1 MRTILDIAINDL
13 RIFFSNLSN
22 LIWLVGIPV
31 GMTIVLGV
39 AIPSDDGPSLVPVD
53 VINHDQGPAS
63 ELFIQSLRHANP
75 NLLLCPMDNTTD
87 DPCHMNEA
95 ETLDAAQSLVRL
107 EGTDTLALI
116 EIPDDFSARVSEL
129 EPVAI
134 RFVAV
139 EDLTAPQF
147 IQQAVD
153 SALTQTNGALAA
165 SLIGSR
171 LAAQIDADAID
182 DSALAES
189 LRDRAA
195 EIWAKD
201 LITVKYQ
208 LTQSSSSGSVGGFGQ
223 SIPGIGSMFV
233 LFAVLGGMALMIED
247 KRQWT
252 MQRLASMPVTRSQ
265 LLGGK
270 ILGRFTL
277 GMLQYLIIFAIGVV
291 VGQSYGRDPLAL
303 ILIMLSFA
311 LCVTALSF
319 ALGSFVK
326 DETQAAGLTNLL
338 GISLAALGGAW
349 WSLELVPELMRTVGH
364 ISPVAWAMDGYTSLI
379 FENGDLGTVYPSILI
394 LLGAA
399 AVFFVFGVRR
409 FRYDL

>member
-1 MRTILDIAINDL
+1 MRTVFDIALNDL
-13 RIFFSNLSN
+13 RIFFSNRGN
-22 LIWLVGIPV
+22 LIWLVGVPV
-31 GMTIVLGV
+31 AMVIVLGV
-39 AIPSDDGPSLVPVD
+39 AIPSDNGPSLVPVD
-53 VINHDQGPAS
+53 IIDHDQGQAS
-63 ELFIQSLRHANP
+63 ALFIQSLRQANP
-75 NLLLCPMDNTTD
+75 NLLLCPMDNTAD
-87 DPCHMNEA
+87 DPCDLNEA
-95 ETLDAAQSLVRL
+95 ESLDLALSLIRV
-107 EGTDTLALI
+107 EETETLALI
-116 EIPDDFSARVSEL
+116 EIPDDFTARVSNL

-153 SALTQTNGALAA
+153 SALTQTNGALTA

-171 LAAQIDADAID
+171 LAAKVEADAIND
-182 DSALAES
+182 TALAQS

-208 LTQSSSSGSVGGFGQ
+208 LTHSSSSGSVGGFGQ

-277 GMLQYLIIFAIGVV
+277 GMLQYVIIFAIGVI
-291 VGQSYGRDPLAL
+291 VGQSFGRDPLAL
-303 ILIMLSFA
+303 ILIMLAFA

-349 WSLELVPELMRTVGH
+349 WSLEVVPELMRTVGH

>member
-1 MRTILDIAINDL
+1 MRTVFDIALNDL
-13 RIFFSNLSN
+13 RIFFSNRGN
-22 LIWLVGIPV
+22 LIWLVGVPV
-31 GMTIVLGV
+31 AMVIVIGV
-39 AIPSDDGPSLVPVD
+39 AIPSDSGPSLVPVD
-53 VINHDQGPAS
+53 VIDHDQGQAS
-63 ELFIQSLRHANP
+63 ALFIQSLRQANP
-75 NLLLCPMDNTTD
+75 NLLLCPMDNTAD
-87 DPCHMNEA
+87 DPCDMNEA
-95 ETLDAAQSLVRL
+95 KTLDATLSIIRL
-107 EGTDTLALI
+107 EQSDTLALI
-116 EIPDDFSARVSEL
+116 EIPDDFTARVSNL

-165 SLIGSR
+165 SLIGSL
-171 LAAQIDADAID
+171 LAAQIEADAID
-182 DSALAES
+182 DSSLAQS

-201 LITVKYQ
+201 LIAVKYQ

-277 GMLQYLIIFAIGVV
+277 GMLQYVIIFAIGVI
-291 VGQSYGRDPLAL
+291 VGQSFGRDPLAL
-303 ILIMLSFA
+303 ILIMIAFA
-311 LCVTALSF
+311 LCATALSF

-349 WSLELVPELMRTVGH
+349 WSLEVVPELMRTVGH

-399 AVFFVFGVRR
+399 AVFFVLGVRR

>member
-1 MRTILDIAINDL
+1 MRTVFDIAINDL
-13 RIFFSNLSN
+13 RIFFSNRGN
-22 LIWLVGIPV
+22 LIWLVGVPV
-31 GMTIVLGV
+31 GMTIILGV

-53 VINHDQGPAS
+53 IIDHDQGQAS
-63 ELFIQSLRHANP
+63 ELFIQSLRQANP
-75 NLLLCPMDNTTD
+75 NLLLCPMDNTND
-87 DPCHMNEA
+87 DPCDMNEA
-95 ETLDAAQSLVRL
+95 ETLDGALSLIRL
-107 EGTDTLALI
+107 EESDTLALI
-116 EIPDDFSARVSEL
+116 EIPDDFTARVSDL

-153 SALTQTNGALAA
+153 SALTQTNGALTA

-171 LAAQIDADAID
+171 LAAQVEANAID
-182 DSALAES
+182 DSALAQS

-201 LITVKYQ
+201 LIAVKYQ

-233 LFAVLGGMALMIED
+233 LFAVLGGMALMIDD

-277 GMLQYLIIFAIGVV
+277 GMLQYLIIFAIGVI
-291 VGQSYGRDPLAL
+291 VGQSFGRDPLAL
-303 ILIMLSFA
+303 ILIMLAFA

-349 WSLELVPELMRTVGH
+349 WSLEVVPELMRTVGH

-399 AVFFVFGVRR
+399 VVFFVFGVRR

>member
-1 MRTILDIAINDL
+1 MRTVFDIALNDL
-13 RIFFSNLSN
+13 RIFFSNRGN
-22 LIWLVGIPV
+22 LIWLVGVPV
-31 GMTIVLGV
+31 AMVIVIGV
-39 AIPSDDGPSLVPVD
+39 AIPSDSGPSLVPVD
-53 VINHDQGPAS
+53 VIDHDQGQAS
-63 ELFIQSLRHANP
+63 ALFIQSLRQANP
-75 NLLLCPMDNTTD
+75 NLLLCPMDNTAD
-87 DPCHMNEA
+87 DPCDMNEA
-95 ETLDAAQSLVRL
+95 KTLDATLSIIRL
-107 EGTDTLALI
+107 EQSDTLALI
-116 EIPDDFSARVSEL
+116 EIPDDFTARVSNL

-165 SLIGSR
+165 SLIGSL
-171 LAAQIDADAID
+171 LAAQIEADAID
-182 DSALAES
+182 DSSLAQS

-201 LITVKYQ
+201 LIAVKYQ

-277 GMLQYLIIFAIGVV
+277 GMLQYVIIFAIGVI
-291 VGQSYGRDPLAL
+291 VGQSFGRDPLAL
-303 ILIMLSFA
+303 ILIMIAFA
-311 LCVTALSF
+311 LCATALSF

-349 WSLELVPELMRTVGH
+349 WSLEVVPELMRTVGH

>member
-1 MRTILDIAINDL
+1 MRTVFDIALNDL

-53 VINHDQGPAS
+53 IIDHDQGQAS
-63 ELFIQSLRHANP
+63 ARFIQSLRQANP
-75 NLLLCPMDNTTD
+75 NLLLCPMDNTAD
-87 DPCHMNEA
+87 DPCDLNEA
-95 ETLDAAQSLVRL
+95 GSLDLALSLIRV
-107 EGTDTLALI
+107 EETDTLALI
-116 EIPDDFSARVSEL
+116 EIPDDFTSRVSNL
-129 EPVAI
+129 TPATI

-153 SALTQTNGALAA
+153 SALTRTNGALTA

-171 LAAQIDADAID
+171 LAAQVEADAID
-182 DSALAES
+182 DTELAQS

-195 EIWAKD
+195 EIWAED
-201 LITVKYQ
+201 LIAVKYQ

-270 ILGRFTL
+270 IIGRFTL
-277 GMLQYLIIFAIGVV
+277 GMLQYLIIFAIGVI
-291 VGQSYGRDPLAL
+291 VGQSFGRDPLAL
-303 ILIMLSFA
+303 ILIMIAFA

-349 WSLELVPELMRTVGH
+349 WSLEVVPELMRTVGH

-399 AVFFVFGVRR
+399 AIFFVLGVRR

>member
-1 MRTILDIAINDL
+1 MRTVFDIAINDL
-13 RIFFSNLSN
+13 RIFFSNRGN
-22 LIWLVGIPV
+22 LIWLVGVPV
-31 GMTIVLGV
+31 GMTIILGV

-53 VINHDQGPAS
+53 IIDHDQGQAS
-63 ELFIQSLRHANP
+63 ELFIQSLRQANR
-75 NLLLCPMDNTTD
+75 NLLLCPMDNTND
-87 DPCHMNEA
+87 DPCDMNEA
-95 ETLDAAQSLVRL
+95 ETLDAALSLIRL
-107 EGTDTLALI
+107 EETDTLALI
-116 EIPDDFSARVSEL
+116 EIPDDFTARVSDL

-153 SALTQTNGALAA
+153 SALTQTNGALTA

-171 LAAQIDADAID
+171 LAAQVEANAID
-182 DSALAES
+182 DSALAQS

-201 LITVKYQ
+201 LIAVKYQ

-233 LFAVLGGMALMIED
+233 LFAVLGGMALMIDD

-277 GMLQYLIIFAIGVV
+277 GMLQYLIIFAIGVI
-291 VGQSYGRDPLAL
+291 VGQSFGRDPLAL
-303 ILIMLSFA
+303 ILIMLAFA

-349 WSLELVPELMRTVGH
+349 WSLEVVPELMRTVGH

-399 AVFFVFGVRR
+399 VVFFVFGVRR

>member
-1 MRTILDIAINDL
+1 MRTVFDIAINDL
-13 RIFFSNLSN
+13 RIFFSNRGN
-22 LIWLVGIPV
+22 LIWLVGVPV
-31 GMTIVLGV
+31 GMTIILGV

-53 VINHDQGPAS
+53 LIDHDQGQAS
-63 ELFIQSLRHANP
+63 ELFIQSLRQANP
-75 NLLLCPMDNTTD
+75 NLLLCPMDNTSD
-87 DPCHMNEA
+87 DPCDMNEA
-95 ETLDAAQSLVRL
+95 ETLGAALSLIRL
-107 EGTDTLALI
+107 EESDTLALI
-116 EIPDDFSARVSEL
+116 EIPDDFTARVSDL

-153 SALTQTNGALAA
+153 SALTQTNGALTA

-171 LAAQIDADAID
+171 LAAQVEANAID
-182 DSALAES
+182 DSALAQS

-195 EIWAKD
+195 EIWSKD
-201 LITVKYQ
+201 LIAVKYQ

-233 LFAVLGGMALMIED
+233 LFAVLGGMALMIDD

-277 GMLQYLIIFAIGVV
+277 GMLQYLIIFAIGVI
-291 VGQSYGRDPLAL
+291 VGQSFGRDPLAL
-303 ILIMLSFA
+303 ILIMLAFA

-349 WSLELVPELMRTVGH
+349 WSLEVVPELMRTVGH

-394 LLGAA
+394 LLGATV
-399 AVFFVFGVRR
+399 VFFVFGVRR

>member
-1 MRTILDIAINDL
+1 MRTVFDIALNDL
-13 RIFFSNLSN
+13 RIFFSNRGN
-22 LIWLVGIPV
+22 LIWLVGVPV
-31 GMTIVLGV
+31 AMVIVLGV

-53 VINHDQGPAS
+53 VIDHDQGQAS
-63 ELFIQSLRHANP
+63 ALFIQSLRQANP
-75 NLLLCPMDNTTD
+75 NLMLCPMDNTAD
-87 DPCHMNEA
+87 DPCNMNEA
-95 ETLDAAQSLVRL
+95 ESLDLALSLIRV
-107 EGTDTLALI
+107 EETETLALI
-116 EIPDDFSARVSEL
+116 EIPDDFTARVSDL
-129 EPVAI
+129 KPVAI

-165 SLIGSR
+165 ALIGSR
-171 LAAQIDADAID
+171 LAAQVEADAID
-182 DSALAES
+182 DSELAQS

-201 LITVKYQ
+201 LIAVRYQ

-233 LFAVLGGMALMIED
+233 LFAVLGGMALMIEG

-291 VGQSYGRDPLAL
+291 VGQSFGRDPLAL
-303 ILIMLSFA
+303 VLIMFAFA
-311 LCVTALSF
+311 LCATALSF

-349 WSLELVPELMRTVGH
+349 WSLEIVPELMRTVGH

-399 AVFFVFGVRR
+399 VVFFIFGVRR

>member
-1 MRTILDIAINDL
+1 MRTIIDIAANDL
-13 RIFFSNLSN
+13 RIFLSSRSN

-31 GMTIVLGV
+31 GMTIIIGV
-39 AIPSDDGPSLVPVD
+39 SLPGDSEPSLVPVD
-53 VINHDQGPAS
+53 LIDHDQGPAAA
-63 ELFIQSLRHANP
+63 LFIQSLRQVNP
-75 NLLLCPMDNTTD
+75 NLVLCPLDNTAEN
-87 DPCHMNEA
+87 PCRISEA
-95 ETLDAAQSLVRL
+95 GILDAALSTVRL
-107 EGTDTLALI
+107 EQGDTLALI
-116 EIPDDFSARVSEL
+116 EIPVDFSARISRL
-129 EPVAI
+129 EPVAV

-147 IQQAVD
+147 IRQAVE

-165 SLIGSR
+165 SLIGTR
-171 LAAQIDADAID
+171 LASQIET
-182 DSALAES
+182 SALDDFTLAQS
-189 LRDRAA
+189 LRNRAA
-195 EIWAKD
+195 EIWAED
-201 LITVKYQ
+201 PITVSYE

-233 LFAVLGGMALMIED
+233 MFAVLGGMALLIED
-247 KRQWT
+247 KRQGT

-270 ILGRFTL
+270 ILGRFSL
-277 GMLQYLIIFAIGVV
+277 GMMQYLIIFAIGMV
-291 VGQSYGRDPLAL
+291 VGQSFGRDPLAL
-303 ILIMLSFA
+303 VLIMLAFA

-319 ALGSFVK
+319 ALGSFVR

-349 WSLELVPELMRTVGH
+349 WPLEIVPDLMRTVGH
-364 ISPVAWAMDGYTSLI
+364 ISPVAWAMDGYISLI

-394 LLGAA
+394 LLAAA
-399 AVFFVFGVRR
+399 AVFFVFGIRR

>member
-1 MRTILDIAINDL
+1 MRTIIEIATNDL

-31 GMTIVLGV
+31 GMTIIIGV
-39 AIPSDDGPSLVPVD
+39 SLPGDGGPALVPVD
-53 VINHDQGPAS
+53 LIDHDQGPAAA
-63 ELFIQSLRHANP
+63 LFIQSLRQVNP
-75 NLLLCPMDNTTD
+75 NLVLCPLDNTAEN
-87 DPCHMNEA
+87 PCRISA
-95 ETLDAAQSLVRL
+95 AGILDAALSTVRL
-107 EGTDTLALI
+107 EQGDTLALI
-116 EIPDDFSARVSEL
+116 EIPVDFSARISRL

-147 IQQAVD
+147 IRQAVE

-165 SLIGSR
+165 SLIGTR
-171 LAAQIDADAID
+171 LASQIET
-182 DSALAES
+182 SALDDFSLAQS

-195 EIWAKD
+195 EIWAED
-201 LITVKYQ
+201 PITVSYE
-208 LTQSSSSGSVGGFGQ
+208 LTQSSSSESVGGFGQ

-233 LFAVLGGMALMIED
+233 MFAVLGGMAVLVEE
-247 KRQWT
+247 KRQGT

-270 ILGRFTL
+270 ILGRFSL
-277 GMLQYLIIFAIGVV
+277 GMMQYLIIFAIGIV
-291 VGQSYGRDPLAL
+291 VGQSFGRDLLAL
-303 ILIMLSFA
+303 VLIMLAFA
-311 LCVTALSF
+311 LCLTALSF

-349 WSLELVPELMRTVGH
+349 WPLEIVPDLMRTVGH
-364 ISPVAWAMDGYTSLI
+364 ISPVAWAMDGYASLI

-394 LLGAA
+394 LLAAA
-399 AVFFVFGVRR
+399 AVFFVFGIRR

>member
-63 ELFIQSLRHANP
+63 ALFIQSLRHANP

>member
-53 VINHDQGPAS
+53 LINHDQGPAS

-134 RFVAV
+134 RFVAM

-171 LAAQIDADAID
+171 LAAQIEADAID

-201 LITVKYQ
+201 LIAVKYQ

-349 WSLELVPELMRTVGH
+349 WSLEVVPELMRTVGH

-379 FENGDLGTVYPSILI
+379 FKNGDLGTVYPSILI

>member
-1 MRTILDIAINDL
+1 MRTVFDIALNDL
-13 RIFFSNLSN
+13 RIFFSNRGN
-22 LIWLVGIPV
+22 LIWLVGVPV
-31 GMTIVLGV
+31 AMVIVLGV

-53 VINHDQGPAS
+53 VIDHDQGQAS
-63 ELFIQSLRHANP
+63 ALFIQSLRQANP
-75 NLLLCPMDNTTD
+75 NLMLCPMDNTAD
-87 DPCHMNEA
+87 DPCNMNEA
-95 ETLDAAQSLVRL
+95 ESLDLALSLIRV
-107 EGTDTLALI
+107 EETETLALI
-116 EIPDDFSARVSEL
+116 EIPDDFTARVSDL
-129 EPVAI
+129 KPVAI

-153 SALTQTNGALAA
+153 SALTKTNGALAA
-165 SLIGSR
+165 ALIGSR
-171 LAAQIDADAID
+171 LAAQVEADAIN
-182 DSALAES
+182 DSELAQS
-189 LRDRAA
+189 LRYRAA

-201 LITVKYQ
+201 LIAVRYQ
-208 LTQSSSSGSVGGFGQ
+208 LTQFSSSGSVGGFGQ

-233 LFAVLGGMALMIED
+233 LFAVLGGMALMIEG

-291 VGQSYGRDPLAL
+291 VGQSFGRDPLAL
-303 ILIMLSFA
+303 VLIMFAFA
-311 LCVTALSF
+311 LCATALSF

-349 WSLELVPELMRTVGH
+349 WSLEIVPELMRTVGH

-399 AVFFVFGVRR
+399 VVFFIFGVRR

>member
-95 ETLDAAQSLVRL
+95 KTLDAAQSLVRL

-147 IQQAVD
+147 IQQAV
-153 SALTQTNGALAA
+153 
-165 SLIGSR
+165 
-171 LAAQIDADAID
+171 
-182 DSALAES
+182 
-189 LRDRAA
+189 
-195 EIWAKD
+195 
-201 LITVKYQ
+201 
-208 LTQSSSSGSVGGFGQ
+208 
-223 SIPGIGSMFV
+223 SI
-233 LFAVLGGMALMIED
+233 
-247 KRQWT
+247 RQP
-252 MQRLASMPVTRSQ
+252 M
-265 LLGGK
+265 
-270 ILGRFTL
+270 
-277 GMLQYLIIFAIGVV
+277 
-291 VGQSYGRDPLAL
+291 
-303 ILIMLSFA
+303 
-311 LCVTALSF
+311 
-319 ALGSFVK
+319 
-326 DETQAAGLTNLL
+326 
-338 GISLAALGGAW
+338 
-349 WSLELVPELMRTVGH
+349 
-364 ISPVAWAMDGYTSLI
+364 
-379 FENGDLGTVYPSILI
+379 
-394 LLGAA
+394 
-399 AVFFVFGVRR
+399 
-409 FRYDL
+409 

>member
-1 MRTILDIAINDL
+1 MRTVFDIAINDL
-13 RIFFSNLSN
+13 RIFFSNRGN
-22 LIWLVGIPV
+22 LIWLVGVPV
-31 GMTIVLGV
+31 GMTIILGV

-53 VINHDQGPAS
+53 IIDHDQGQAS
-63 ELFIQSLRHANP
+63 ELFIQSLRQANR
-75 NLLLCPMDNTTD
+75 NLLLCPMDNTND
-87 DPCHMNEA
+87 DPCDMNEA
-95 ETLDAAQSLVRL
+95 ETLGAALSLIRL
-107 EGTDTLALI
+107 EESDTLALI
-116 EIPDDFSARVSEL
+116 EIPDDFTARVSDL

-153 SALTQTNGALAA
+153 SALTQTNGALTA

-171 LAAQIDADAID
+171 LAAQVEANAID
-182 DSALAES
+182 DSALAQS

-201 LITVKYQ
+201 LIAVKYQ

-233 LFAVLGGMALMIED
+233 LFAVLGGMALMIDD

-277 GMLQYLIIFAIGVV
+277 GMLQYLIIFAIGVI
-291 VGQSYGRDPLAL
+291 VGQSFGRDPLAL
-303 ILIMLSFA
+303 ILIMLAFA

-349 WSLELVPELMRTVGH
+349 WSLEVVPELMRTVGH

-399 AVFFVFGVRR
+399 VVFFVFGVRR

>member
-1 MRTILDIAINDL
+1 MRTILDIAANDL
-13 RIFFSNLSN
+13 RIFFGNRAN

-31 GMTIVLGV
+31 GLTILLGV
-39 AIPSDDGPSLVPVD
+39 VIPSDDGPHLVPVD
-53 VINHDQGPAS
+53 IINHDNGPAAA
-63 ELFIQSLRHANP
+63 LFVQSLRQANP
-75 NLLLCPMDNTTD
+75 NLVLCPVDNTAD

-95 ETLDAAQSLVRL
+95 GTLDAALSLIRL
-107 EGTDTLALI
+107 EEGDTLALI
-116 EIPDDFSARVSEL
+116 EIPGDFSARISAL
-129 EPVAI
+129 EPVAL

-139 EDLTAPQF
+139 DDLTAPQF
-147 IQQAVD
+147 IRQAVGT
-153 SALTQTNGALAA
+153 ALTQTNGALTA
-165 SLIGSR
+165 SR
-171 LAAQIDADAID
+171 LGVELASQIEAGASD
-182 DSALAES
+182 DSSLAQD

-195 EIWAKD
+195 EIWAED
-201 LITVKYQ
+201 PITVSYE
-208 LTQSSSSGSVGGFGQ
+208 LSQSSSSGSAGGFGQ

-233 LFAVLGGMALMIED
+233 MFAVLGGMGLLIQD

-270 ILGRFTL
+270 ILGRFSL
-277 GMLQYLIIFAIGVV
+277 GMMQYLIIFAIGIV
-291 VGQSYGRDPLAL
+291 VGQSFGRDPLAL
-303 ILIMLSFA
+303 VLIMLAFA

-326 DETQAAGLTNLL
+326 SETQAAGLTNLL

-349 WSLELVPELMRTVGH
+349 WPLEIVPDVMRTVGH
-364 ISPVAWAMDGYTSLI
+364 LSPVAWAMDGYLSLI

-394 LLGAA
+394 LLAAA

>member
-1 MRTILDIAINDL
+1 MVII
-13 RIFFSNLSN
+13 
-22 LIWLVGIPV
+22 
-31 GMTIVLGV
+31 LGV
-39 AIPSDDGPSLVPVD
+39 AIPSSDGPNLVPVD
-53 VINHDQGPAS
+53 VIDHDQGPAS
-63 ELFIQSLRHANP
+63 GLFIQSLRQANP
-75 NLLLCPMDNTTD
+75 NLLLCPMDNTAD
-87 DPCHMNEA
+87 DPCDMNEA
-95 ETLDAAQSLVRL
+95 ETIDAALSMIRL
-107 EGTDTLALI
+107 EEADTLALI
-116 EIPDDFSARVSEL
+116 EIPDDFTARVSEL

-139 EDLTAPQF
+139 EDLTASQF
-147 IQQAVD
+147 IQQAVN
-153 SALTQTNGALAA
+153 SALTQTNGALTA
-165 SLIGSR
+165 SRIGIR
-171 LAAQIDADAID
+171 FAAQVDAGAID
-182 DSALAES
+182 DTALAQS

-201 LITVKYQ
+201 LIAVNFE
-208 LTQSSSSGSVGGFGQ
+208 LTQSSSSGSVSGFGQ

-252 MQRLASMPVTRSQ
+252 LQRLASMPVTRSQ

-277 GMLQYLIIFAIGVV
+277 GMLQYLIIFAIGVI
-291 VGQSYGRDPLAL
+291 VGQSFGRDPLAL
-303 ILIMLSFA
+303 VLIMLAFA

-338 GISLAALGGAW
+338 GVSLAALGGAW
-349 WSLELVPELMRTVGH
+349 WSLEVVPELMRTVGH
-364 ISPVAWAMDGYTSLI
+364 ISPVAWAMDAYTSLI

>member
-63 ELFIQSLRHANP
+63 VLFIQSLRHANP

-201 LITVKYQ
+201 LIAVKYQ

-349 WSLELVPELMRTVGH
+349 WSLEVVPELMRTGGH

-399 AVFFVFGVRR
+399 AVSFVCGARR

>member
-1 MRTILDIAINDL
+1 MRTVFDIALNDL

-53 VINHDQGPAS
+53 IIDHDQGQAS
-63 ELFIQSLRHANP
+63 ARFIQSLRQANP
-75 NLLLCPMDNTTD
+75 NLLLCPMDNTAD
-87 DPCHMNEA
+87 DPCDLNEA
-95 ETLDAAQSLVRL
+95 GSLDLALSLIRV
-107 EGTDTLALI
+107 EETDTLALI
-116 EIPDDFSARVSEL
+116 EILDDFTSRVSNL
-129 EPVAI
+129 TPATI

-153 SALTQTNGALAA
+153 SALTRTNGALTA

-171 LAAQIDADAID
+171 LAAQVEADAID
-182 DSALAES
+182 DTELAQS

-195 EIWAKD
+195 EIWAED
-201 LITVKYQ
+201 LIAVKYQ

-270 ILGRFTL
+270 IIGRFTL
-277 GMLQYLIIFAIGVV
+277 GMLQYLIIFAIGVI
-291 VGQSYGRDPLAL
+291 VGQSFGRDPLAL
-303 ILIMLSFA
+303 ILIMIAFA

-349 WSLELVPELMRTVGH
+349 WSLEVVPELMRTVGH

-399 AVFFVFGVRR
+399 AVFFVLGVRR

>member
-1 MRTILDIAINDL
+1 MRTIIDIAVNDL
-13 RIFFSNLSN
+13 RIFFRNLSN

-31 GMTIVLGV
+31 GMTIILGV
-39 AIPSDDGPSLVPVD
+39 AIRGDDGPALVPVD
-53 VINHDQGPAS
+53 IIDHDLGPAAA
-63 ELFIQSLRHANP
+63 LFVQSLRQANP
-75 NLLLCPMDNTTD
+75 NLLLCPMDNTAD
-87 DPCHMNEA
+87 DPCDMNEA
-95 ETLDAAQSLVRL
+95 ETLDAALSLLRL

-116 EIPDDFSARVSEL
+116 EIPGDFTARVSEL
-129 EPVAI
+129 KPVAV

-139 EDLTAPQF
+139 EDLAAPRF
-147 IQQAVD
+147 IRQAVD
-153 SALTQTNGALAA
+153 SALTQTNGAFTASRIGTQLASQVEA
-165 SLIGSR
+165 H
-171 LAAQIDADAID
+171 AID
-182 DSALAES
+182 DSALAQS

-201 LITVKYQ
+201 LIAVNYE

-233 LFAVLGGMALMIED
+233 MFAVLGGMALMIED

-270 ILGRFTL
+270 ILGRFSL
-277 GMLQYLIIFAIGVV
+277 GMMQYLIVFAVGVV
-291 VGQSYGRDPLAL
+291 VGQSFGRDLLAL
-303 ILIMLSFA
+303 VLIMLAFA

-349 WSLELVPELMRTVGH
+349 WPLEIVPELMRTVGH

-379 FENGDLGTVYPSILI
+379 FENGGLATVYPSILI
-394 LLGAA
+394 LLAA
-399 AVFFVFGVRR
+399 AVVFFVLGVRR

>member
-1 MRTILDIAINDL
+1 MRTILDIAANDL
-13 RIFFSNLSN
+13 RIFFRNRSN

-31 GMTIVLGV
+31 GMTILLGV
-39 AIPSDDGPSLVPVD
+39 VIPSDGGPRLVTVD
-53 VINHDQGPAS
+53 IIDHDNGPAAA
-63 ELFIQSLRHANP
+63 LFIQSLRQANP
-75 NLLLCPMDNTTD
+75 NLLLCPMDNTAN
-87 DPCHMNEA
+87 DPCDMNEA
-95 ETLDAAQSLVRL
+95 LNLDRDLSIARL
-107 EGTDTLALI
+107 EETDTLALI
-116 EIPDDFSARVSEL
+116 EIPSDFSAKVSQL
-129 EPVAI
+129 EPVAV
-134 RFVAV
+134 RFTAV

-147 IQQAVD
+147 IRQAVG

-165 SLIGSR
+165 SRIGTQ
-171 LAAQIDADAID
+171 LASQVEAGALD
-182 DSALAES
+182 DSSLAQS

-195 EIWAKD
+195 RTWAED
-201 LITVKYQ
+201 PITVSYE

-233 LFAVLGGMALMIED
+233 MFAVLGGMALMIED

-270 ILGRFTL
+270 ILGRFSL
-277 GMLQYLIIFAIGVV
+277 GMMQYLIIFAIGVV
-291 VGQSYGRDPLAL
+291 VGQSFGRDPLAL
-303 ILIMLSFA
+303 VLIMLAFA

-319 ALGSFVK
+319 ALGSFVRN
-326 DETQAAGLTNLL
+326 ETQAAGLTNLL

-349 WSLELVPELMRTVGH
+349 WSLEVVPEWMRTVGH

-379 FENGDLGTVYPSILI
+379 FENGDLVAVYPSILI
-394 LLGAA
+394 LLATAA
-399 AVFFVFGVRR
+399 IFFVIGVRR

>member
-1 MRTILDIAINDL
+1 MRTVFDIALNDL
-13 RIFFSNLSN
+13 RIFFSNRGN
-22 LIWLVGIPV
+22 LIWLVGVPV
-31 GMTIVLGV
+31 ALTIVIGV
-39 AIPSDDGPSLVPVD
+39 AIPSNDGPSLVPVD
-53 VINHDQGPAS
+53 VIDHDQGPAS
-63 ELFIQSLRHANP
+63 ALFIQSLRHANP

-87 DPCHMNEA
+87 DPCDMNEA
-95 ETLDAAQSLVRL
+95 ETLDAALSLIRV
-107 EGTDTLALI
+107 EETDTLALI
-116 EIPDDFSARVSEL
+116 EIPEDFTARVSNL

-153 SALTQTNGALAA
+153 SALTRTNGALTAA
-165 SLIGSR
+165 LIGSR
-171 LAAQIDADAID
+171 LAAKVEPDAID
-182 DSALAES
+182 DTELAQS

-201 LITVKYQ
+201 LIAVKYQ

-291 VGQSYGRDPLAL
+291 VGQSFGRDPLAL
-303 ILIMLSFA
+303 ILIMLAFA

-326 DETQAAGLTNLL
+326 DVTQAAGLTNLL

-349 WSLELVPELMRTVGH
+349 WSLEVVPELMRTVGH

-399 AVFFVFGVRR
+399 AVFFVYGVRR

>member
-1 MRTILDIAINDL
+1 MRTVFDIAINDL
-13 RIFFSNLSN
+13 RIFFSNRGN
-22 LIWLVGIPV
+22 LIWLVGVPV
-31 GMTIVLGV
+31 GMTIILGV

-53 VINHDQGPAS
+53 IIDHDQGQAS
-63 ELFIQSLRHANP
+63 ELFIQSLRQANP
-75 NLLLCPMDNTTD
+75 NLLLCPMDNTND
-87 DPCHMNEA
+87 DPCDMNEA
-95 ETLDAAQSLVRL
+95 ETLDGALSLIRL
-107 EGTDTLALI
+107 EESDTLALI
-116 EIPDDFSARVSEL
+116 EIPDDFTARVSDL

-153 SALTQTNGALAA
+153 SALTQTNGALTA

-171 LAAQIDADAID
+171 LAAQVEANAID
-182 DSALAES
+182 DSALAQS

-201 LITVKYQ
+201 LIAVKYQ

-233 LFAVLGGMALMIED
+233 LFAVLGGMALMIDD

-277 GMLQYLIIFAIGVV
+277 GMLQYLIIFAIGVI
-291 VGQSYGRDPLAL
+291 VGQSFGRDPLAL
-303 ILIMLSFA
+303 ILIMLAFA

-349 WSLELVPELMRTVGH
+349 WSLEVVPELMRTVGH

-394 LLGAA
+394 LLGATV
-399 AVFFVFGVRR
+399 VFFVFGVRR

>member
-1 MRTILDIAINDL
+1 MRTIFDIAFNDL

-39 AIPSDDGPSLVPVD
+39 AIPSNDGPNLVPVD
-53 VINHDQGPAS
+53 VIDHDRGSAS
-63 ELFIQSLRHANP
+63 ALFIQSLRQANP
-75 NLLLCPMDNTTD
+75 NLLLCPMDNTAD
-87 DPCHMNEA
+87 DPCDMNEA
-95 ETLDAAQSLVRL
+95 ETLDVALSMLRL
-107 EGTDTLALI
+107 EETQTLALI
-116 EIPDDFSARVSEL
+116 EIPDEFTTKVSEL
-129 EPVAI
+129 EPVAV

-147 IQQAVD
+147 IQQAVS
-153 SALTQTNGALAA
+153 SALTQTNGALTA
-165 SLIGSR
+165 SRIGIQ
-171 LAAQIDADAID
+171 LASQIEADAID
-182 DSALAES
+182 DIALAQS

-195 EIWAKD
+195 EIWAMD
-201 LITVKYQ
+201 LIAVNYE
-208 LTQSSSSGSVGGFGQ
+208 LTQSSESGSVGGFGQ

-291 VGQSYGRDPLAL
+291 VGQSFGRDPLAL
-303 ILIMLSFA
+303 ILIMIAFA

-326 DETQAAGLTNLL
+326 NETQAAGLTNLL

-349 WSLELVPELMRTVGH
+349 WSLEVVPELMRIVGH
-364 ISPVAWAMDGYTSLI
+364 ISPVAWAMDGYISLI

-394 LLGAA
+394 LLAAA

>member
-1 MRTILDIAINDL
+1 MRTTIDIAVNDL
-13 RIFFSNLSN
+13 RIFFSNRSN

-31 GMTIVLGV
+31 GMTIILGV
-39 AIPSDDGPSLVPVD
+39 AIPSDGGPELVPVD
-53 VINHDQGPAS
+53 VIDHDQGPAAA
-63 ELFIQSLRHANP
+63 LLIQSLRQANP
-75 NLLLCPMDNTTD
+75 NLLLCPMDNTTE
-87 DPCHMNEA
+87 DPCHLNEA
-95 ETLDAAQSLVRL
+95 DTLDAALSMVRL
-107 EGTDTLALI
+107 EEADTLALI
-116 EIPDDFSARVSEL
+116 EIPSDFSAKVSNL
-129 EPVAI
+129 EAVAV
-134 RFVAV
+134 RFVSV

-147 IQQAVD
+147 IRQAVET
-153 SALTQTNGALAA
+153 ALTQSNGALAA
-165 SLIGSR
+165 SRIGAQLASR
-171 LAAQIDADAID
+171 IEASAID
-182 DSALAES
+182 DASLAQS

-195 EIWAKD
+195 EIWATD
-201 LITVKYQ
+201 PIAVRFE

-233 LFAVLGGMALMIED
+233 MFAVLGGMALMIED
-247 KRQWT
+247 MRQWT
-252 MQRLASMPVTRSQ
+252 MQRLASMPVTRTQ

-270 ILGRFTL
+270 ILGRFSL
-277 GMLQYLIIFAIGVV
+277 GMMQYLIIFAIGVV
-291 VGQSYGRDPLAL
+291 VGQSFGRDPLAL
-303 ILIMLSFA
+303 VLIMLAFA

-349 WSLELVPELMRTVGH
+349 WSLEIVPELMRAVGH

-394 LLGAA
+394 LLAAA

-409 FRYDL
+409 FRYDI

>member
-1 MRTILDIAINDL
+1 MRTVFDIALNDL
-13 RIFFSNLSN
+13 RIFFSNRGN
-22 LIWLVGIPV
+22 LIWLVGVPV
-31 GMTIVLGV
+31 GMTIILGV
-39 AIPSDDGPSLVPVD
+39 AIPSDNGPSLVPVD
-53 VINHDQGPAS
+53 IIDHDQGQAS
-63 ELFIQSLRHANP
+63 ALFIQSLRQANP
-75 NLLLCPMDNTTD
+75 NLLLCPMDNTAD
-87 DPCHMNEA
+87 DPCDMNEA
-95 ETLDAAQSLVRL
+95 ESLDSAQSLIRL
-107 EGTDTLALI
+107 EESETLALI
-116 EIPDDFSARVSEL
+116 EIPDDFTARVSDL
-129 EPVAI
+129 EPVTI

-153 SALTQTNGALAA
+153 SALTRTNGALTA

-171 LAAQIDADAID
+171 LAAQVEADAID
-182 DSALAES
+182 DSALAQS

-195 EIWAKD
+195 AMWAKD
-201 LITVKYQ
+201 LIAVKYQ

-277 GMLQYLIIFAIGVV
+277 GMLQYLIIFAIGVI
-291 VGQSYGRDPLAL
+291 VGQSFGRDPLAL
-303 ILIMLSFA
+303 ILIMLAFA

-349 WSLELVPELMRTVGH
+349 WSLEVVPELMRTVGH

>member
-1 MRTILDIAINDL
+1 MRTTLDIALNDL
-13 RIFFSNLSN
+13 RIFFSNRSN
-22 LIWLVGIPV
+22 LIWLIGIPV
-31 GMTIVLGV
+31 GMTIILGV
-39 AIPSDDGPSLVPVD
+39 AIPSDDGPNLVSVD
-53 VINHDQGPAS
+53 VINHDTGEAS
-63 ELFIQSLRHANP
+63 TLFIQSLRQANP

-87 DPCHMNEA
+87 DPCDMNEA
-95 ETLDAAQSLVRL
+95 ETLDAALSMVRL
-107 EGTDTLALI
+107 EGTDTLAII
-116 EIPDDFSARVSEL
+116 EIPGDFSELVSGL
-129 EPVAI
+129 EPASI

-147 IQQAVD
+147 IQQAVE

-165 SLIGSR
+165 SRIGAQ
-171 LAAQIDADAID
+171 LASQVNPDAPSDA
-182 DSALAES
+182 ALAES

-195 EIWAKD
+195 GIWAD
-201 LITVKYQ
+201 DPITVNYE

-233 LFAVLGGMALMIED
+233 MFAVLGGMALMIED

-252 MQRLASMPVTRSQ
+252 MQRLASMPLTRRQ

-270 ILGRFTL
+270 ILGRFSL

-291 VGQSYGRDPLAL
+291 VGQSFGRDPLAL

-326 DETQAAGLTNLL
+326 NETQAAGLTNLL

-349 WSLELVPELMRTVGH
+349 WPLEIVPELMRTVGH

-379 FENGDLGTVYPSILI
+379 FENGDLGNVYPSILI
-394 LLGAA
+394 LLVA
-399 AVFFVFGVRR
+399 AVISFTFGIRR

>member
-1 MRTILDIAINDL
+1 MRTVFDIALNDL
-13 RIFFSNLSN
+13 RIFFSNRGN
-22 LIWLVGIPV
+22 LIWLVGVPV
-31 GMTIVLGV
+31 ALTIVIGV
-39 AIPSDDGPSLVPVD
+39 AIPSNDGPSLVPVD
-53 VINHDQGPAS
+53 VIDHDQGPAS
-63 ELFIQSLRHANP
+63 ALFIQSLRHANP

-87 DPCHMNEA
+87 DPCDMNEA
-95 ETLDAAQSLVRL
+95 ETLDAALSLIRV
-107 EGTDTLALI
+107 EETDTLALI
-116 EIPDDFSARVSEL
+116 EIPEDFTARVSNL

-139 EDLTAPQF
+139 EDLTVPQF

-153 SALTQTNGALAA
+153 SALTRTNGALTAA
-165 SLIGSR
+165 LIGSR
-171 LAAQIDADAID
+171 LAAKVEPDAID
-182 DSALAES
+182 DTELAQS

-201 LITVKYQ
+201 LIAVKYQ

-291 VGQSYGRDPLAL
+291 VGQSFGRDPLAL
-303 ILIMLSFA
+303 ILIMLAFA

-326 DETQAAGLTNLL
+326 DVTQAAGLTNLL

-349 WSLELVPELMRTVGH
+349 WSLEVVPELMRTVGH

-399 AVFFVFGVRR
+399 AVFFVYGVRR

>member
-53 VINHDQGPAS
+53 LINHDQGPAS
-63 ELFIQSLRHANP
+63 VLFIQSLRHANP

-201 LITVKYQ
+201 LIAVKYQ

-349 WSLELVPELMRTVGH
+349 WSLEVVPELMRTVGH

>member
-1 MRTILDIAINDL
+1 MRTVFDIAINDL
-13 RIFFSNLSN
+13 RIFFSNRGN
-22 LIWLVGIPV
+22 LIWLVGVPV
-31 GMTIVLGV
+31 GMTVILGV

-53 VINHDQGPAS
+53 LIDHDQGQAS
-63 ELFIQSLRHANP
+63 ELFIQSLRQANP
-75 NLLLCPMDNTTD
+75 NLLLCPMDNTND
-87 DPCHMNEA
+87 DPCDMNEA
-95 ETLDAAQSLVRL
+95 ETLDAALSLIRL
-107 EGTDTLALI
+107 EETDTLALI
-116 EIPDDFSARVSEL
+116 EIPDDFTARVSDL

-153 SALTQTNGALAA
+153 SALTQTNGALTA

-171 LAAQIDADAID
+171 LAAQVEANAID
-182 DSALAES
+182 DSALAQS

-201 LITVKYQ
+201 LIAVKYQ

-233 LFAVLGGMALMIED
+233 LFAVLGGMALMIDD

-277 GMLQYLIIFAIGVV
+277 GMLQYLIIFAIGVI
-291 VGQSYGRDPLAL
+291 VGQSFGRDPLAL
-303 ILIMLSFA
+303 ILIMLAFA

-349 WSLELVPELMRTVGH
+349 WSLEVVPELMRTVGH

-394 LLGAA
+394 LLGATV
-399 AVFFVFGVRR
+399 VFFVFGVRR

>member
-1 MRTILDIAINDL
+1 MRTILDIALNDL

-39 AIPSDDGPSLVPVD
+39 AIPSNDGPSLVPVD
-53 VINHDQGPAS
+53 IIDHDQGQAS
-63 ELFIQSLRHANP
+63 ALFIRSLRQANP
-75 NLLLCPMDNTTD
+75 NLLLCPMDNTAD
-87 DPCHMNEA
+87 DPCDLNEA
-95 ETLDAAQSLVRL
+95 ESLDLARSLIRV
-107 EGTDTLALI
+107 EETDTLALI
-116 EIPDDFSARVSEL
+116 EIPDDFTARVSNL
-129 EPVAI
+129 EPVTI

-153 SALTQTNGALAA
+153 SALTQTNGALTA

-171 LAAQIDADAID
+171 LAAKVEPDAID
-182 DSALAES
+182 DVELAQS

-201 LITVKYQ
+201 LIAVKYQ

-291 VGQSYGRDPLAL
+291 VGQSFGRDPLAL
-303 ILIMLSFA
+303 ILIMLAFA

-349 WSLELVPELMRTVGH
+349 WSLEVVPELMRTVGH

-399 AVFFVFGVRR
+399 AVFFVLGVRR

>member
-1 MRTILDIAINDL
+1 MRTVIDIALNDL
-13 RIFFSNLSN
+13 RIFFSNRGN
-22 LIWLVGIPV
+22 LIWLVGVPV
-31 GMTIVLGV
+31 GMTVILGV

-53 VINHDQGPAS
+53 LIDHDQGQAS
-63 ELFIQSLRHANP
+63 ELFIQSLRQANP
-75 NLLLCPMDNTTD
+75 NLLLCPMDNTSD
-87 DPCHMNEA
+87 DPCDMNEA
-95 ETLDAAQSLVRL
+95 ETLDAALSLIRL
-107 EGTDTLALI
+107 EETDTLALI
-116 EIPDDFSARVSEL
+116 EIPDDFTARVSDL

-153 SALTQTNGALAA
+153 SALTQTNGALTA

-171 LAAQIDADAID
+171 LAAQVEANAID
-182 DSALAES
+182 DSALAQS

-201 LITVKYQ
+201 LIAVKYQ

-233 LFAVLGGMALMIED
+233 LFAVLGGMALMIDD

-277 GMLQYLIIFAIGVV
+277 GMLQYLIIFAIGVI
-291 VGQSYGRDPLAL
+291 VGQSFGRDPLAL
-303 ILIMLSFA
+303 ILIMLAFA

-349 WSLELVPELMRTVGH
+349 WSLEVVPELMRTVGH

-399 AVFFVFGVRR
+399 VVFFVFGVRR

>member
-1 MRTILDIAINDL
+1 MRTILDIALNDL

-39 AIPSDDGPSLVPVD
+39 AIPSNDGPSLVPVD
-53 VINHDQGPAS
+53 IIDHDQGQAS
-63 ELFIQSLRHANP
+63 ALFIRSLRQANP
-75 NLLLCPMDNTTD
+75 NLLLCPMDNTAD
-87 DPCHMNEA
+87 DPCDLNEA
-95 ETLDAAQSLVRL
+95 ESLDLARSLIRV
-107 EGTDTLALI
+107 EETDTLALI
-116 EIPDDFSARVSEL
+116 EIPDDFTARVSNL
-129 EPVAI
+129 EPVTI
-134 RFVAV
+134 RFVAM

-153 SALTQTNGALAA
+153 SALTQTNGALTA

-171 LAAQIDADAID
+171 LAAKVEPDAID
-182 DSALAES
+182 DVELAQS

-201 LITVKYQ
+201 LIAVKYQ

-291 VGQSYGRDPLAL
+291 VGQSFGRDPLAL
-303 ILIMLSFA
+303 ILIMLAFA

-349 WSLELVPELMRTVGH
+349 WSLEVVPELMRTVGH